1 MVSTIKKAFA
11 ASLFITSSLSVLAVP
26 AKPGLLPMTQPDG
39 TVVNVRL
46 MGDEFHHFYLSEDGY
61 YLVNEGDTFYYADV
75 DASGLTV
82 SSGIK
87 AEPAAR
93 RSAASEQYLSTV
105 DMPRVLQTMQLRADA
120 RLTRMAQTTHI
131 APPAFAPTP
140 FRAGGPGLFP
150 GTHFPAMGEQK
161 GLVILVEYQDV
172 KMTLD
177 NPHDYFY
184 RMLNEPG
191 FSDYEG
197 TGSAVDFFAESSE
210 GQFAPQFDVY
220 GPVTLS
226 KNRSYYGGN
235 GWTGDDQHPAD
246 MVKEACDQ
254 LDGIIDFT
262 EYDRDGDGEV
272 DNVFIF
278 YAGRGEASGGPA
290 ESVWPHAWN
299 VEHGIGY
306 KPTYDG
312 VSVSRYACSNEWE
325 SGRPDGVG
333 TFIHEFSHVM
343 GLPDLYATSYTSS
356 FTPGSWSCM
365 DYGPYNNDGCTPPLY
380 GAFERYALGWMEPM
394 VIDGPLNAVLEPIS
408 SNKAG
413 IIRTPKSNEFFLLE
427 NRQQTSW
434 DTYIPGHGML
444 IWHIDYNSSV
454 WDSNKVNNTPSH
466 QYVDIEEADG
476 SQTEY
481 SRSGDAFPGTSHV
494 TSFTDTTNPNM
505 KTWAGRSLN
514 IPITDIA
521 ESASGLITFKA
532 CGGRTEPLP
541 GTVALEAEDADDES
555 FTAMWQEVPGSTYLL
570 TVYTRPDGSDVV
582 TCIDGYDHRNV
593 GPATSCRVEGL
604 EAGEIYYYIVAVSN
618 GWEMSEESNEIMVT
632 TGQAPIYKLKVNA
645 LQARDAIDN
654 GFAAA
659 WEKMDVANDY
669 ILTVYTKELTG
680 HYTDGC
686 DFTAGIDKLPA
697 GWSANTGSSYA
708 NTAYSGKA
716 IPAIRLGR
724 NADAVTTPEYED
736 DIKSVSFWHRGNG
749 TADNDMM
756 AVSVRTADGWQKVG
770 EVPVVKTQGG
780 TVTTIEVDVPGAR
793 IARVEF
799 VRNSGKGAVAL
810 DDIEV
815 AHGMTFE
822 PHPVAGYRARRTGD
836 RDSYEVRGLNPGTTY
851 YYTVTAT
858 DGEQM
863 SKPSDEI
870 EVVTS
875 GNSAITDITASEG
888 VRVSVSAG
896 TVSVSGL
903 GDDEPVTVY
912 DLSGRTVATGRGD
925 SQFTLSGHGVYIVS
939 TPRHTQKII
948 L

>member
-26 AKPGLLPMTQPDG
+26 AKPGFLPMTQPDG

-131 APPAFAPTP
+131 APPAFAPAP

-161 GLVILVEYQDV
+161 GLVILVEYKDV

-226 KNRSYYGGN
+226 RNRSYYGGN

-312 VSVSRYACSNEWE
+312 VSVRAMPVRTSGSRDAPTAWA
-325 SGRPDGVG
+325 
-333 TFIHEFSHVM
+333 H
-343 GLPDLYATSYTSS
+343 SYTSS
-356 FTPGSWSCM
+356 
-365 DYGPYNNDGCTPPLY
+365 
-380 GAFERYALGWMEPM
+380 
-394 VIDGPLNAVLEPIS
+394 
-408 SNKAG
+408 
-413 IIRTPKSNEFFLLE
+413 
-427 NRQQTSW
+427 
-434 DTYIPGHGML
+434 
-444 IWHIDYNSSV
+444 
-454 WDSNKVNNTPSH
+454 
-466 QYVDIEEADG
+466 
-476 SQTEY
+476 
-481 SRSGDAFPGTSHV
+481 
-494 TSFTDTTNPNM
+494 
-505 KTWAGRSLN
+505 
-514 IPITDIA
+514 
-521 ESASGLITFKA
+521 
-532 CGGRTEPLP
+532 
-541 GTVALEAEDADDES
+541 
-555 FTAMWQEVPGSTYLL
+555 L
-570 TVYTRPDGSDVV
+570 T
-582 TCIDGYDHRNV
+582 
-593 GPATSCRVEGL
+593 
-604 EAGEIYYYIVAVSN
+604 
-618 GWEMSEESNEIMVT
+618 
-632 TGQAPIYKLKVNA
+632 
-645 LQARDAIDN
+645 
-654 GFAAA
+654 
-659 WEKMDVANDY
+659 
-669 ILTVYTKELTG
+669 
-680 HYTDGC
+680 
-686 DFTAGIDKLPA
+686 
-697 GWSANTGSSYA
+697 
-708 NTAYSGKA
+708 
-716 IPAIRLGR
+716 
-724 NADAVTTPEYED
+724 
-736 DIKSVSFWHRGNG
+736 
-749 TADNDMM
+749 
-756 AVSVRTADGWQKVG
+756 
-770 EVPVVKTQGG
+770 
-780 TVTTIEVDVPGAR
+780 
-793 IARVEF
+793 
-799 VRNSGKGAVAL
+799 
-810 DDIEV
+810 
-815 AHGMTFE
+815 
-822 PHPVAGYRARRTGD
+822 
-836 RDSYEVRGLNPGTTY
+836 
-851 YYTVTAT
+851 
-858 DGEQM
+858 
-863 SKPSDEI
+863 
-870 EVVTS
+870 
-875 GNSAITDITASEG
+875 
-888 VRVSVSAG
+888 
-896 TVSVSGL
+896 
-903 GDDEPVTVY
+903 
-912 DLSGRTVATGRGD
+912 
-925 SQFTLSGHGVYIVS
+925 
-939 TPRHTQKII
+939 
-948 L
+948 